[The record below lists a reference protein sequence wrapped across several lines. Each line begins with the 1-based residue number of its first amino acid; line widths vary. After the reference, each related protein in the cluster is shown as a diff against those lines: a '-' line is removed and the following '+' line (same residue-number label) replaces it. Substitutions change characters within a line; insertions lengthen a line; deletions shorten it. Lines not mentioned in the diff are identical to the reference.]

1 MTAYIITAI
10 FESTGQRYVASG
22 SWIYREEAEAT
33 LSIIADLVGLTDVR
47 IESVE
52 SLWSVL

>member
-22 SWIYREEAEAT
+22 SWIHREEAEAT
-33 LSIIADLVGLTDVR
+33 LPIIADLVGLADVR
-47 IESVE
+47 IEAVE
-52 SLWSVL
+52 SLR

>member
-1 MTAYIITAI
+1 MTTYIITAR
-10 FESTGQRYVASG
+10 FESTGERYVASS

-33 LSIIADLVGLTDVR
+33 MPIIADLAGLTDVR

-52 SLWSVL
+52 SLW

>member
-10 FESTGQRYVASG
+10 FEGTGERYVASG
-22 SWIYREEAEAT
+22 SWIYREEAET
-33 LSIIADLVGLTDVR
+33 ILPLIADLVGLTDVR

-52 SLWSVL
+52 SFW

>member
-10 FESTGQRYVASG
+10 FENTGHRYVASG
-22 SWIYREEAEAT
+22 SWMYLEEAEAT
-33 LSIIADLVGLTDVR
+33 LPIIADLVGLTDVR

-52 SLWSVL
+52 SLW

>member
-10 FESTGQRYVASG
+10 FESTSECYVVSG
-22 SWIYREEAEAT
+22 SWIYREEEEAT
-33 LSIIADLVGLTDVR
+33 LSIIADLARLTNLR

-52 SLWSVL
+52 SLY

>member
-10 FESTGQRYVASG
+10 FESTGERYVASG
-22 SWIYREEAEAT
+22 SWIYRDEAET
-33 LSIIADLVGLTDVR
+33 ILPIIADLVGLTDAH

-52 SLWSVL
+52 SFW

>member
-10 FESTGQRYVASG
+10 FESTGERYVVSG

-33 LSIIADLVGLTDVR
+33 LPIITDLAGLTHVR

-52 SLWSVL
+52 SLS

>member
-10 FESTGQRYVASG
+10 FESTGERYVVSG
-22 SWIYREEAEAT
+22 SWIYREEEEAT
-33 LSIIADLVGLTDVR
+33 LPNIADLAGLTNLR

-52 SLWSVL
+52 SFC

>member
-1 MTAYIITAI
+1 MTAYTITAI

-33 LSIIADLVGLTDVR
+33 LPIIADLVGLTDVR

-52 SLWSVL
+52 SLW